1 MNDELH
7 KVVSGIGP
15 KIKALRAENGLSLQ
29 ALAARADVS
38 AATIHKME
46 QGDMVPTITTLLKI
60 ASALQRPVAYFVEE
74 QEHTPPTA
82 VIRPDERPDIYTS
95 HTGIHLA
102 GITGPYDEF
111 MVAAAYATVQPYANS
126 GVKPMSHG
134 GEEMVYVISGSLEFT
149 ISGRVYELKPGDSLH
164 WRTYQPHS
172 WRNPGDT
179 DATAIWMA
187 LRME

>member
-29 ALAARADVS
+29 AVATMADVS
-38 AATIHKME
+38 TATIHKIE

-60 ASALQRPVAYFVEE
+60 AAALQRPIAYFVEE
-74 QEHTPPTA
+74 VEHAPPTA
-82 VIRPDERPDIYTS
+82 VIRPDERPSIFTS

-111 MVAAAYATVQPYANS
+111 MVAAAFATVQPHASS
-126 GVKPMSHG
+126 GSKPMSHG
-134 GEEMVYVISGSLEFT
+134 GEELVYMLSGCLEFT
-149 ISGRVYELKPGDSLH
+149 ISGRLHALRPGDSLH
-164 WRTYQPHS
+164 FRTYQLHS
-172 WRNPGDT
+172 WRNPADVV
-179 DATAIWMA
+179 ATAIWMA

>member
-15 KIKALRAENGLSLQ
+15 KIKSLRAENGLSLQ
-29 ALAARADVS
+29 AVATMADVS
-38 AATIHKME
+38 AATIHKIE

-60 ASALQRPVAYFVEE
+60 AAALQRPIAYFVEE
-74 QEHTPPTA
+74 QEHAPPTA
-82 VIRPDERPDIYTS
+82 VIRPDERQDIFTS

-111 MVAAAYATVQPYANS
+111 LVAAAYATVQPHASS
-126 GVKPMSHG
+126 GSKPMSHG
-134 GEEMVYVISGSLEFT
+134 GEELVYLVSGTLEFT
-149 ISGRVYELKPGDSLH
+149 INGRLHELRPGDSLH
-164 WRTYQPHS
+164 FRTYQPHS

-179 DATAIWMA
+179 TAIAIWMA

>member
-15 KIKALRAENGLSLQ
+15 KIKALRAESGLSLQ
-29 ALAARADVS
+29 ALATRADVS

-60 ASALQRPVAYFVEE
+60 AAALQRPVAYFVEE
-74 QEHTPPTA
+74 QEHAPPTS

-111 MVAAAYATVQPYANS
+111 LAAAAFATVKPQANS
-126 GVKPMSHG
+126 GIKPMSHG
-134 GEEMVYVISGSLEFT
+134 GEELVYLVSGSLEFT
-149 ISGRVYELKPGDSLH
+149 ISGRVFLLQPGDSLH
-164 WRTYQPHS
+164 FRTYQPHS

-179 DATAIWMA
+179 EATAIWMA

>member
-1 MNDELH
+1 MHDELH
-7 KVVSGIGP
+7 KVVSGMAP
-15 KIKALRAENGLSLQ
+15 KIKALRAENALSLQ
-29 ALAARADVS
+29 APAARADVS

-102 GITGPYDEF
+102 RITSQWCRPP
-111 MVAAAYATVQPYANS
+111 T
-126 GVKPMSHG
+126 
-134 GEEMVYVISGSLEFT
+134 
-149 ISGRVYELKPGDSLH
+149 R
-164 WRTYQPHS
+164 R
-172 WRNPGDT
+172 
-179 DATAIWMA
+179 
-187 LRME
+187 

>member
-15 KIKALRAENGLSLQ
+15 KIKSLRAENSLSLQ
-29 ALAARADVS
+29 ALATRADVS
-38 AATIHKME
+38 AATIHKLE

-60 ASALQRPVAYFVEE
+60 AAALQRPVAYFVEE
-74 QEHTPPTA
+74 QEHAPPTA
-82 VIRPDERPDIYTS
+82 VIRPEARPDIFTS

-111 MVAAAYATVQPYANS
+111 LVAAAYATLEPHANS
-126 GVKPMSHG
+126 GDKPMSHG
-134 GEEMVYVISGSLEFT
+134 GEELVYMITGCLEFT
-149 ISGRVYELKPGDSLH
+149 ISGTVHTLLPGDSLH
-164 WRTYQPHS
+164 FRTYQQHS

-179 DATAIWMA
+179 ETTAIWMA
-187 LRME
+187 LRTE